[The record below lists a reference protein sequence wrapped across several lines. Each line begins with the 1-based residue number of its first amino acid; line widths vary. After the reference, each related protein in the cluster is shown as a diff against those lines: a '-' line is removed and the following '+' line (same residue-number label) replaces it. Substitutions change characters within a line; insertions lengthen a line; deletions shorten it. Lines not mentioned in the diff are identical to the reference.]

1 MPTETR
7 PVVLLVEDERALR
20 EGLVHNL
27 EFEGF
32 EVRTASDG
40 RSGYEA
46 AHGGPIDIAIFD
58 VMLPGMDGFEL
69 LGKLRD
75 EGFGSPVLML
85 TAKGQEQDKLR
96 GFQLGAD
103 DYLTKP
109 FSVLELMARV
119 KALLRRRS
127 ADGAPVGKLDRYTF
141 RDIEVDFVAMEV
153 RKGGEL
159 VECSLKEMEML
170 RLLIDRK
177 GQAVSRKDLL
187 TQVWGYAEAS
197 MPTTRT
203 IDTHVARL
211 RSKLG
216 GEEGCDFIKTVHK
229 VGYKFQD

>member
-1 MPTETR
+1 MPTDSR

-32 EVRTASDG
+32 DVRTASDG

-46 AHGGPIDIAIFD
+46 ARGGPIDIAIFD

-127 ADGAPVGKLDRYTF
+127 PDGAPVGKLDRYTF